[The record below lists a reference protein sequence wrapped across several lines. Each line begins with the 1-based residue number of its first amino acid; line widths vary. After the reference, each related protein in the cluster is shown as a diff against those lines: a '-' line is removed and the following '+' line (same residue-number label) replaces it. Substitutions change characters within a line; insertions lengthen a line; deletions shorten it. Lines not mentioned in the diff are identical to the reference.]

1 MQQFMH
7 ANLAAKRREGAQRGA
22 PSTSV
27 VTLWGIA
34 TPTPRPPPTPPLLL
48 LLLMMLAKMMMALKL
63 QMMMMASFPRLRCLG
78 RPVYPLPHSFFP
90 FLSPSRSPPCPLL
103 LSRRAAYVSAQSKV
117 KNIFRC

>member
-34 TPTPRPPPTPPLLL
+34 TPSPYTPT
-48 LLLMMLAKMMMALKL
+48 
-63 QMMMMASFPRLRCLG
+63 ASAA
-78 RPVYPLPHSFFP
+78 PHD
-90 FLSPSRSPPCPLL
+90 
-103 LSRRAAYVSAQSKV
+103 AG
-117 KNIFRC
+117 

>member
-34 TPTPRPPPTPPLLL
+34 TPTPRPPSYTSI
-48 LLLMMLAKMMMALKL
+48 AVA
-63 QMMMMASFPRLRCLG
+63 A
-78 RPVYPLPHSFFP
+78 PHD
-90 FLSPSRSPPCPLL
+90 
-103 LSRRAAYVSAQSKV
+103 AG
-117 KNIFRC
+117 

>member
-48 LLLMMLAKMMMALKL
+48 LLLMMLAKMMMAPKL
-63 QMMMMASFPRLRCLG
+63 QMMMMASFPRL
-78 RPVYPLPHSFFP
+78 PPSVYPLPHSFFP
-90 FLSPSRSPPCPLL
+90 FLPPSRSPPCPLL